1 MAYLPPNSSTGLRG
15 CSLAKELKFP
25 QESNVGRRQL
35 KAGASR
41 RGSLSPRRSHTDLIT
56 CQATLQETGA
66 EAMTVGSCL
75 AVGTSDPLVRTARLC
90 PNTCGHSTAL
100 SWELT
105 GTEAPQACP
114 PPSGV
119 SFHFSWALDKTSGF
133 DWKGC
138 KCLLSLQ
145 CSRRLS

>member
-75 AVGTSDPLVRTARLC
+75 AVGTSDPLKTKSRVRT
-90 PNTCGHSTAL
+90 
-100 SWELT
+100 
-105 GTEAPQACP
+105 PQIDL
-114 PPSGV
+114 GV
-119 SFHFSWALDKTSGF
+119 GV
-133 DWKGC
+133 GVGVGVGGGG
-138 KCLLSLQ
+138 LSLDFLI
-145 CSRRLS
+145 CSSS